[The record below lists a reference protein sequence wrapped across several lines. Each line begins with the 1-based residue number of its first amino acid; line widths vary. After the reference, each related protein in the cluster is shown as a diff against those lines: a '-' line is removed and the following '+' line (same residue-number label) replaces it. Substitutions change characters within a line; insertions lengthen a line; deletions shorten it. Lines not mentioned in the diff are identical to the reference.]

1 MNMTHDPDSAGTSA
15 EFVFRGRARHGCR
28 ARSLQGWIY
37 GGPGRQ
43 ILQAGLPRAACAAL
57 MTAMVAAGCA
67 VGPNYQRPSAP
78 VPQRFKE
85 TEGWKP
91 AEPREAASGSD
102 WWSVYGDATLDS
114 LEKQIDISNQTL
126 KASEAAWREAVA
138 LVSQARAGLLPT
150 VGVSATGTRS
160 GGPGSARSSSVS
172 PPVAVHP
179 TNQFE
184 LTGSGSWDIDIWGR
198 IRRTIESDVANARAS
213 EADLAAARLSAQAQ
227 LAIDYIA
234 LRVADEQQHLLDET
248 VEAYKR
254 SLEITQNQYH
264 VGVVAKADVITA
276 ETQLDGAESQQIA
289 IGVTRATLEHAIA
302 VLIGKAPADFSLP
315 PATLGTVVPVIPVG
329 VPSAL
334 LERRPDIAAAER
346 RMAAANA
353 QIGVAVSA
361 YFPDLT
367 LNGAFGYVN
376 NAVAGLVKAPNNL
389 WSFGGSATDTLLDF
403 GARPAQ
409 VRQARAAYD
418 AAIANYRQTVLAA
431 FQQVEDEL
439 ATLRILERQ
448 VQVQEETVRSA
459 NLAVQLTLNQYKAG
473 TVAYTS
479 VVTAQ
484 TIAFADAQT
493 LLNIRQSRL
502 SASVALIEAL
512 GGGWNMASLGQSTGT
527 GAQPAAREAATH
539 TP

>member
-1 MNMTHDPDSAGTSA
+1 MNMQRYTESADVSA
-15 EFVFRGRARHGCR
+15 KSIFRGRVRQGWR
-28 ARSLQGWIY
+28 TRSLHGWIY
-37 GGPGRQ
+37 GGPERYFLRSRLCLV
-43 ILQAGLPRAACAAL
+43 IAAAAL
-57 MTAMVAAGCA
+57 TAAVLAGCA
-67 VGPNYQRPSAP
+67 VGPNYHRPPAP

-85 TEGWKP
+85 AEGWKP
-91 AEPREAASGSD
+91 AEPREAASGAN
-102 WWSVYGDATLDS
+102 WWSVYDDATLDS

-126 KASEAAWREAVA
+126 KAAEAAWRESTA
-138 LVSQARAGLLPT
+138 LVTQARAGLLP
-150 VGVSATGTRS
+150 VIGVSATGTRS
-160 GGPGSARSSSVS
+160 GGPGAGAAAAAPS
-172 PPVAVHP
+172 HP
-179 TNQFE
+179 RNQFE
-184 LTGSGSWDIDIWGR
+184 LAGTGTWDIDIWGR

-302 VLIGKAPADFSLP
+302 VLIGKPPGDFSLP
-315 PATLGTVVPVIPVG
+315 PATLGSVVPVIPIG
-329 VPSAL
+329 VPTAL

-346 RMAAANA
+346 RMAAGNA
-353 QIGVAVSA
+353 QVGIAISA

-367 LNGAFGYVN
+367 LNGSYGYASSV
-376 NAVAGLVKAPNNL
+376 VSGLVKAPNNL
-389 WSFGGSATDTLLDF
+389 WSFGGTAADTLLDF

-418 AAIANYRQTVLAA
+418 AAVANYRQTVLAA

-439 ATLRILERQ
+439 ATLRILEQQ
-448 VQVQEETVRSA
+448 VQVQEQTVKSA

-502 SASVALIEAL
+502 TASVTLIEAL
-512 GGGWNMASLGQSTGT
+512 GGGWNAASLGTSTGT
-527 GAQPAAREAATH
+527 GATLATHSAAATR
-539 TP
+539 

>member
-1 MNMTHDPDSAGTSA
+1 MNMERHLLASRLRISAA
-15 EFVFRGRARHGCR
+15 
-28 ARSLQGWIY
+28 
-37 GGPGRQ
+37 
-43 ILQAGLPRAACAAL
+43 AAL
-57 MTAMVAAGCA
+57 LTAALSPGCA
-67 VGPNYQRPSAP
+67 VGPNYHRPSAP
-78 VPQRFKE
+78 VPQRYKE
-85 TEGWKP
+85 AEGWKP
-91 AEPREAASGSD
+91 AEPREAASGAN

-114 LEKQIDISNQTL
+114 LEPQIDISNQNL
-126 KASEAAWREAVA
+126 KAAEAAWREALA
-138 LVSQARAGLLPT
+138 LVTEARAGLLP
-150 VGVSATGTRS
+150 VIGVSATGSRS
-160 GGPGSARSSSVS
+160 GGPGAG
-172 PPVAVHP
+172 VANVAAGAAAAAQSHP
-179 TNQFE
+179 KNQFE
-184 LTGSGSWDIDIWGR
+184 LAGTGSWDIDVWGK
-198 IRRTIESDVANARAS
+198 IRRTIESNVANARAS

-302 VLIGKAPADFSLP
+302 VLIGKPPGDFSLP
-315 PATLGTVVPVIPVG
+315 PATLGTVVPVIPLG
-329 VPSAL
+329 VPTAL

-353 QIGVAVSA
+353 QVGIAVSA

-367 LNGAFGYVN
+367 LNGSFGYASQVVSN
-376 NAVAGLVKAPNNL
+376 LVKTPNNI

-418 AAIANYRQTVLAA
+418 AAVANYRQTVLAA

-448 VQVQEETVRSA
+448 VQVQEQTVKSA

-484 TIAFADAQT
+484 TIAFGDAQT
-493 LLNIRQSRL
+493 LLNIRQTRL
-502 SASVALIEAL
+502 TASVTLIEAL
-512 GGGWNMASLGQSTGT
+512 GGGWSAASLGTTTGT
-527 GAQPAAREAATH
+527 GAELATQEAAARSR
-539 TP
+539 

>member
-1 MNMTHDPDSAGTSA
+1 MQ
-15 EFVFRGRARHGCR
+15 RHPER
-28 ARSLQGWIY
+28 DFLRL
-37 GGPGRQ
+37 R
-43 ILQAGLPRAACAAL
+43 LPVVATAAL
-57 MTAMVAAGCA
+57 LTAIVAAGCA
-67 VGPNYQRPSAP
+67 VGPNYHRPSAP
-78 VPQRFKE
+78 VPQHFKE
-85 TEGWKP
+85 AEGWKP
-91 AEPREAASGSD
+91 AEPREAASGAD
-102 WWSVYGDATLDS
+102 WWSVYDDATLDS
-114 LEKQIDISNQTL
+114 LEKQIDVSNQTL

-138 LVSQARAGLLPT
+138 IVSAARAGLLP
-150 VGVSATGTRS
+150 VIGVAATGSRS
-160 GGPGSARSSSVS
+160 GGAGAGAAN
-172 PPVAVHP
+172 VAAGAAAAPQSHP
-179 TNQFE
+179 KNQFE
-184 LTGSGSWDIDIWGR
+184 LAGTGSWELDIWGK

-213 EADLAAARLSAQAQ
+213 EADLAAARLSAQAT
-227 LAIDYIA
+227 LATDYIE
-234 LRVADEQQHLLDET
+234 LRIADEQQHLLDET

-254 SLEITQNQYH
+254 SLDITQNQYK

-276 ETQLDGAESQQIA
+276 ETQLDGAESLQIA

-302 VLIGKAPADFSLP
+302 VLIGKAPGDFSLP
-315 PATLGTVVPVIPVG
+315 PATLGTVVPVVPIG

-334 LERRPDIAAAER
+334 LERRPDISAAER

-353 QIGVAVSA
+353 QVGVAVSA

-367 LNGAFGYVN
+367 LNGSFGYASDV
-376 NAVAGLVKAPNNL
+376 VSGLVKAPNNL

-418 AAIANYRQTVLAA
+418 AAVANYRQTVLTA

-448 VQVQEETVRSA
+448 VQVQEQTVKSA

-479 VVTAQ
+479 VITAQ
-484 TIAFADAQT
+484 TIALADAQT

-502 SASVALIEAL
+502 VASVALIGAL
-512 GGGWNMASLGQSTGT
+512 GGGWNAASLGRSTGT
-527 GAQPAAREAATH
+527 GAELAAEEPAAGSR
-539 TP
+539 